1 MRIVLATLLTLATVS
16 FGAIAER
23 GDTGVVFVRT
33 ATEAALEPK
42 LLETAEQINQGIYPQ
57 SKYNDSCG
65 GSRRKVYSIEIG
77 GKRYRSDRNGH
88 LTPYWV
94 GFIKY
99 NC

>member
-1 MRIVLATLLTLATVS
+1 MKKLLVILAVVATS
-16 FGAIAER
+16 YGAVAER

-42 LLETAEQINQGIYPQ
+42 LLDTAEQINKGRYPQ
-57 SKYNDSCG
+57 SKFNDSCG

-77 GKRYRSDRNGH
+77 GKRYRSDRNGN

-99 NC
+99 AC